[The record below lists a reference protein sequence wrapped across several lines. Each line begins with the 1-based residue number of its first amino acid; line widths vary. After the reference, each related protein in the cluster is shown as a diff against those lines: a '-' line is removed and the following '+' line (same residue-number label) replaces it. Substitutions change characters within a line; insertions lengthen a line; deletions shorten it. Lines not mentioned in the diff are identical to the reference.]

1 MVSMISLCPVKI
13 NQTNHIQISCLLRT
27 ILYISYQAH
36 LRAMIESY
44 KNTIGAAL
52 FVVVGLIGYIFSGS
66 ASVPEAAAQSS
77 KEMMQDMMN
86 MTGMGL
92 DASLPYKSGVLETP
106 DIPIKCVIVGDLIK
120 SALGNVTTVDQFV
133 AAASN
138 FIDTTGDTNA
148 NGTRQMVMDMLKEQ
162 VQNMTDQDLQEMM
175 DFVECSPVMGEN
187 TTQNMMGGSSMID

>member
-1 MVSMISLCPVKI
+1 MPAALCSIKI
-13 NQTNHIQISCLLRT
+13 NQTNHIQISRLLRT
-27 ILYISYQAH
+27 ILYIPYQAH
-36 LRAMIESY
+36 LRAMTESY
-44 KNTIGAAL
+44 KNTIYAAL
-52 FVVVGLIGYIFSGS
+52 FVVGLIGYIFSGS

-77 KEMMQDMMN
+77 TEMMQDMMN

-92 DASLPYKSGVLETP
+92 DTSLPYKSGVLETP

-162 VQNMTDQDLQEMM
+162 TQNMTDQDLQEMM
-175 DFVECSPVMGEN
+175 DFVECSPVMDEN
-187 TTQNMMGGSSMID
+187 TTQSMMGGSSMID